1 MRKEFNSQNI
11 TRGDEEALRELIE
24 QYYPEILR
32 YCRWHAS
39 SKESAEDAAQESFLK
54 AIHFIS
60 RNQFRGNFRAFL
72 YQIARNTCLDM
83 KKASWNSV
91 DHYEDLLVEPS
102 EDDQTHS
109 RIELQ
114 ADIRNAMKI
123 LNDEEREIILLR
135 FGQELTL
142 REIGKIL
149 GQPLRTVQSKMRKAL
164 SKMKPYLEDVK
175 Q

>member
-1 MRKEFNSQNI
+1 
-11 TRGDEEALRELIE
+11 
-24 QYYPEILR
+24 
-32 YCRWHAS
+32 
-39 SKESAEDAAQESFLK
+39 
-54 AIHFIS
+54 
-60 RNQFRGNFRAFL
+60 
-72 YQIARNTCLDM
+72 M

-91 DHYEDLLVEPS
+91 DHYEDFLVEPS
-102 EDDQTHS
+102 EEDQTIS
-109 RIELQ
+109 QIELQ
-114 ADIRNAMKI
+114 ADISSAMKI